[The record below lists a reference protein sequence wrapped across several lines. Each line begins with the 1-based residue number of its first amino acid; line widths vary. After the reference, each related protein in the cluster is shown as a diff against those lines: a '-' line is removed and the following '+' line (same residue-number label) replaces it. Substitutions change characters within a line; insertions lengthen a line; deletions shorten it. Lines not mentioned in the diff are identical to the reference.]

1 LQEEL
6 PLKKKSIGAL
16 NDTKED
22 EENLKEEMGE
32 KYGELNEMVDQ
43 LKSNLKRVAQLAK
56 NSRPLDLRMQHA
68 YQYSKWDTINEPYN
82 IVENVLKDDDTVY
95 KAL

>member
-1 LQEEL
+1 
-6 PLKKKSIGAL
+6 
-16 NDTKED
+16 
-22 EENLKEEMGE
+22 MGE

-68 YQYSKWDTINEPYN
+68 YQYSKWDSINEPYN
-82 IVENVLKDDDTVY
+82 IVENVLKDDDSVY